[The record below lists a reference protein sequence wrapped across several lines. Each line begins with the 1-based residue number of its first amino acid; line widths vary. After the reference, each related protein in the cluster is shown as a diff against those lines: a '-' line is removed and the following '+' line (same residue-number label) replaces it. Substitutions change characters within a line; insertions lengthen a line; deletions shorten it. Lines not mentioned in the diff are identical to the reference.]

1 MYMYVNVQYMYR
13 VPGKTIKYKKCLP
26 LLTLNNKNYPH
37 FTLIIM
43 CQFLYPAPLTP
54 LYTT

>member
-1 MYMYVNVQYMYR
+1 MYVNVQYMYR

-43 CQFLYPAPLTP
+43 CQFLYPAPPLTQHNQP
-54 LYTT
+54 